1 MPAYRQL
8 QTIALPIILANL
20 ATPLVGFVDV
30 AVIGQLGRVHLLGG
44 LALATMV
51 FSFLFWGF
59 GFLRMGTTALVA
71 NALGGNNPDLARQT
85 LIRAITLALLIGSTL
100 LLIQSP
106 IAAVIWSLTSGSSAV
121 EGAAQTYFEVRIWGA
136 PLNLI
141 FICLTGYL
149 LGAGRSGAVLIL
161 QLLLNIS
168 NILLDLLF
176 VLIWNKGV
184 AGVAEAT
191 VWAEGIAVAGGLV
204 LIRAE
209 LKNLSLSFLRTALIA
224 PKQWVALLAIN
235 RDIMI
240 RTLCLI
246 FAFAWFTNQ
255 GAAISDDVLAANLVL
270 MQFVSFAAFFID
282 GYANAAEVLIG
293 QARGARNRGQTRSI
307 IRASLATGWATGA
320 AITLLF
326 ILVIPWVVPWLSD
339 SPSVVSAAL
348 NFYGYAAIAPLMSS
362 SAYLLDGLFI
372 GALSSQIMRNAMI
385 QSLLLYLLFWW
396 LLGPLGNS
404 GLWLSLLIFYVA
416 RGLTL
421 WRHRSALQVLTA

>member
-270 MQFVSFAAFFID
+270 MQFVS
-282 GYANAAEVLIG
+282 
-293 QARGARNRGQTRSI
+293 
-307 IRASLATGWATGA
+307 
-320 AITLLF
+320 
-326 ILVIPWVVPWLSD
+326 
-339 SPSVVSAAL
+339 
-348 NFYGYAAIAPLMSS
+348 
-362 SAYLLDGLFI
+362 
-372 GALSSQIMRNAMI
+372 
-385 QSLLLYLLFWW
+385 
-396 LLGPLGNS
+396 
-404 GLWLSLLIFYVA
+404 
-416 RGLTL
+416 
-421 WRHRSALQVLTA
+421 